1 MNLLEETRSGY
12 VVSAQMKKVWAVQMK
27 LLNKL
32 LEVCGNHQLRV
43 WADGGTLLGTVR
55 HKGYIPWDDDIDL
68 VMLRDDYDKLVR
80 LASKEFSHPFF
91 FQCAYTEKF
100 YPRGHAQLRMDGTS
114 AILPYP
120 EFVNTHQGIFID
132 IFPFD
137 AVPDDPVAQKE
148 LIAKRNDRMAAMLAS
163 GARPSLSHLGRSYRN
178 LKNRLRFKDLYFQF
192 DEMLR
197 ENKIEDNAV
206 VSCLSF
212 KVDPDHLFRDKHWYD
227 STLYMPFED
236 IMIPVP
242 VGYHQILQLQY
253 GDYMVPR
260 QEPTIHGDFWK
271 LDAEHPYQ
279 EYISTLKRMIRKGLV
294 K

>member
-12 VVSAQMKKVWAVQMK
+12 VVSAQMKKVWAVQME

-32 LEVCGNHQLRV
+32 LEVCGKHHLKV

-55 HKGYIPWDDDIDL
+55 HKGYIPWDDDIDM
-68 VMLRDDYDKLVR
+68 VMLREDYDKLVR
-80 LASKEFSHPFF
+80 LASKEFRHPFF

-100 YPRGHAQLRMDGTS
+100 YPRGHAQIRMDGTT

-137 AVPDDPVAQKE
+137 AVPDDQAAQKE
-148 LIAKRNDRMAAMLAS
+148 LIARRNDRMATMLAS
-163 GARPSLSHLGRSYRN
+163 GSKPSLSHPGRTLRN
-178 LKNRLRFKDLYFQF
+178 LKNRLQFKNLYYQY

-197 ENKIEDNAV
+197 ENKVEDNAMI
-206 VSCLSF
+206 SCLSF
-212 KVDPDHLFRDKHWYD
+212 KVDPVHLFRDKHWYD
-227 STLYMPFED
+227 STLYLPFED
-236 IMIPVP
+236 ILIPVP
-242 VGYHQILQLQY
+242 VGYHQILRLQY
-253 GDYMVPR
+253 GDYLVPK
-260 QEPTIHGDFWK
+260 QAPTIHGGFWK

-279 EYISTLKRMIRKGLV
+279 EYIPTFKRVIRKGLV